1 MLMMVDDDAV
11 DNVVSVIWSSVPR
24 IVQALDRLQR
34 TPVALRSFAHLV
46 FANTLL
52 KVLGIS
58 TYYLIH
64 KYNLRTVRVTPNN
77 IMRMRA
83 SMSALLKKVMMGI
96 AAAVSKVSSCSLA
109 KVHSEPLDGRRGYFS
124 PSRRTYTTP
133 NPPHPTL
140 PSPTSSYTADT

>member
-34 TPVALRSFAHLV
+34 TPVALRCFAHLV

-64 KYNLRTVRVTPNN
+64 KYNLRTVWVTPNN

-83 SMSALLKKVMMGI
+83 SMSA
-96 AAAVSKVSSCSLA
+96 
-109 KVHSEPLDGRRGYFS
+109 
-124 PSRRTYTTP
+124 
-133 NPPHPTL
+133 
-140 PSPTSSYTADT
+140 

>member
-11 DNVVSVIWSSVPR
+11 DNVSVIWSSVPR

-34 TPVALRSFAHLV
+34 TPVALRCFAHLV

-96 AAAVSKVSSCSLA
+96 AAAVSKVSSLSLI
-109 KVHSEPLDGRRGYFS
+109 HI
-124 PSRRTYTTP
+124 
-133 NPPHPTL
+133 
-140 PSPTSSYTADT
+140 